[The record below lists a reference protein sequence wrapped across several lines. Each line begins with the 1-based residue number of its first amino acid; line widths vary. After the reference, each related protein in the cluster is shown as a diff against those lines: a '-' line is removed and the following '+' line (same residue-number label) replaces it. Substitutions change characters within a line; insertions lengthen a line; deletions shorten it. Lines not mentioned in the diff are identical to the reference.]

1 MKEQPGD
8 FPDGGVIENLPSNA
22 GDVDSMPGWGT
33 KSPHASGHLSPG
45 AATTEPVHSRACA
58 PQLEKVHVPH

>member
-1 MKEQPGD
+1 MKEQQGD

-45 AATTEPVHSRACA
+45 AATTEPVH
-58 PQLEKVHVPH
+58 QTY